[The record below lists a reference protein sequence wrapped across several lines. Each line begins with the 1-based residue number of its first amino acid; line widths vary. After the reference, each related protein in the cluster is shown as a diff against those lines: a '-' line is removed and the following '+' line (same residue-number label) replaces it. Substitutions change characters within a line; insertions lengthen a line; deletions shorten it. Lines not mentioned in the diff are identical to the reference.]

1 MTSTRV
7 DADFKRRA
15 SLAVIWQDLVTPV
28 RAILGFQEII
38 VEQGQR
44 LRLEGELPYLHR
56 VLAAAGALND
66 IVDRILDSSA
76 DAGADADDPRKI
88 QAKLRHDL
96 RTPLNAIIGY
106 SEMVLEDLGSSSEG
120 EVLRLDIERL
130 LDEARQLLDRIDAIV
145 DLSRR
150 DTERADPAES
160 RPDAAAEAAIVSL
173 LRTLQ
178 PDSNSL
184 KSSLAGRILV
194 VDDNNSNRDLLRRR
208 LVHEGHDVAVAG
220 SGLEALVLL
229 EKDSFDLILLDLL
242 MPDMNGVEV
251 LERLKSDER
260 WRSTPVIMISG
271 LKETDAVIR
280 CIEAGADDYLPK
292 PFNLVLLRARINA
305 CLERKRWQDRER
317 EYLMRLRAEKER
329 SEALL
334 RNILPNPVVLR
345 LNAGE
350 TLIADRFE
358 NVSILFADLVEFT
371 PAAALMTPSQ
381 LVDRLNRLFF
391 EFDILALRLGVEKI
405 KTMGD
410 AYMAATGLPEPRP
423 DHAEVIAEFGL
434 AMLNALQRMN
444 GDDESPLRIQIG
456 IHTGPVVAGV
466 IGHHKFIYDVWG
478 DTVNIASRLEANSLP
493 DRIQVSEA
501 MRRLLASRYNFEPR
515 GPINLKGRGCID
527 AFLLVPPQSTVRT
540 PEPPEHR
547 AAHSP

>member
-66 IVDRILDSSA
+66 IVDRILDSSP

-444 GDDESPLRIQIG
+444 GDDESPLRIRIG